1 MATKEEAIDLV
12 FKKYRDIKRIY
23 FDKME
28 NRMKDSIREGYNA
41 GFNDGCAAKSEE
53 LHKARDEAYQNG
65 YADGERKH
73 KTVVEEMYTLS
84 DEAKAKAYE
93 EGYQNGKADCR
104 EENAFQ
110 NEESYHQGYDDGYKQ
125 GFADGQKTPVT
136 SETVSLDSSKYQEG
150 YDYGYEEGLNDM
162 WDAVKKIRLE
172 AGLPLSEVE
181 EIFGIWQI
189 DIILKQYSAKEV
201 IEKLNA
207 YESGKDKNAIT
218 NKEKLLEIFGDNGL
232 DFAAWW
238 DNLWL
243 EAEYK
248 EPKT

>member
-28 NRMKDSIREGYNA
+28 NRMKDSILEGYNA

-53 LHKARDEAYQNG
+53 LKKGRAESYQQG
-65 YADGERKH
+65 F
-73 KTVVEEMYTLS
+73 
-84 DEAKAKAYE
+84 E
-93 EGYQNGKADCR
+93 EGK
-104 EENAFQ
+104 
-110 NEESYHQGYDDGYKQ
+110 
-125 GFADGQKTPVT
+125 KTANIV
-136 SETVSLDSSKYQEG
+136 SETVSLDQKAYDAGLAVAWGVAATLATEYSINDVKEIFDISDYDEIYNLKVQDVIQKL
-150 YDYGYEEGLNDM
+150 YDY
-162 WDAVKKIRLE
+162 K
-172 AGLPLSEVE
+172 
-181 EIFGIWQI
+181 
-189 DIILKQYSAKEV
+189 SA
-201 IEKLNA
+201 
-207 YESGKDKNAIT
+207 KDKNVLT